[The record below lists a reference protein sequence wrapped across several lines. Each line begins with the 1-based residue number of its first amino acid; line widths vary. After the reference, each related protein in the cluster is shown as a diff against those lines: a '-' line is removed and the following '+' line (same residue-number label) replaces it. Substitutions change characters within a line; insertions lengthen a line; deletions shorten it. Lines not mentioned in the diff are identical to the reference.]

1 MLSLPPYRRRS
12 RYFESTLLVAV
23 WQVRSDD
30 PNTYSSDGNPHVSIA
45 AAAIA
50 KIEEI
55 RPVLLAMTESQIEAD
70 VRDASSGLRRAL
82 HLAASGRFEA
92 FYAPLDW
99 VNDEAKVIIVGV
111 RRDCSRRSKRSSHFA
126 APLPQVSR
134 FKKQHERRRMRHHS
148 KAL

>member
-1 MLSLPPYRRRS
+1 
-12 RYFESTLLVAV
+12 LLVAV

-70 VRDASSGLRRAL
+70 VRDASSGLRLAL

-99 VNDEAKVIIVGV
+99 VNDESEGHHRGRCAGI
-111 RRDCSRRSKRSSHFA
+111 A
-126 APLPQVSR
+126 AGDQSA
-134 FKKQHERRRMRHHS
+134 RHTS
-148 KAL
+148 LRPCLR